1 MVALIAVHHNSAR
14 KQLYNRL
21 LQTAKPRKLALPAA
35 MRKLLVMLNAIL
47 KSRTL
52 RSLHVITRNY

>member
-1 MVALIAVHHNSAR
+1 LIAVHHNSAR

-35 MRKLLVMLNAIL
+35 ICKLLVMLNAIL
-47 KSRTL
+47 KSKSRTL
-52 RSLHVITRNY
+52 RSLHVITQNY